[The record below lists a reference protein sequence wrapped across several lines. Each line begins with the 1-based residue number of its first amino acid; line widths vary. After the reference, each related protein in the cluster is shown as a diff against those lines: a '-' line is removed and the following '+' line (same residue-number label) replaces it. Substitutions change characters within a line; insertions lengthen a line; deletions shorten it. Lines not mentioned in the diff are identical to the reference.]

1 MNSPRLAS
9 SLEAGG
15 GNLSLQQKRKDRVIK
30 WTKWTWCQEFPS
42 LRSELKFGEPVSVSL
57 ISTRSTASWSI
68 AHCVSYCS
76 FKVDWNLNLIFIFFF
91 KKKRKLEIFQALNF
105 YNAALNYAGI
115 SQLFISVAVC
125 YGHALKS
132 MQKWEWAK
140 HAASTHFT
148 QNRLLERFVS
158 QCRFHIFLWASR
170 TVPVTEAIP
179 VFNCCVSRAKQILIL
194 RSGQCR
200 LSLKKKEKKVP

>member
-1 MNSPRLAS
+1 MDEVDVVSR
-9 SLEAGG
+9 
-15 GNLSLQQKRKDRVIK
+15 
-30 WTKWTWCQEFPS
+30 
-42 LRSELKFGEPVSVSL
+42 VSVTPEWAKVWRVSQCEPHL
-57 ISTRSTASWSI
+57 NEKHGFMIDCPL
-68 AHCVSYCS
+68 CVILFFQGWLKLEPNFY
-76 FKVDWNLNLIFIFFF
+76 FF

-170 TVPVTEAIP
+170 TVSVTEAIP
-179 VFNCCVSRAKQILIL
+179 VDNCCVSRAKQILIL

-200 LSLKKKEKKVP
+200 LSLKKKKKKCHKNWQCQHWQNRTVQQMQH